1 MPLAQPSLLRSHRAK
16 SRCPSIVHAFTVS
29 RLRPKAEVYP
39 ERLQGSRRARHE
51 RSGGMFVDESIEKI
65 KRPAMHDRLKRLKFS
80 ACHRGRREADYM
92 IGCIFARYSSA
103 WETGR
108 SSSRERACT
117 YGKISVVAVLFRKNM
132 NYCITIARV

>member
-51 RSGGMFVDESIEKI
+51 RIGGMFVDESIEKI
-65 KRPAMHDRLKRLKFS
+65 KRPAMQDRLKRLKFRS
-80 ACHRGRREADYM
+80 EEHTSELQSLMRISYAVFCLKKKKEKNERQRE
-92 IGCIFARYSSA
+92 
-103 WETGR
+103 ET
-108 SSSRERACT
+108 S
-117 YGKISVVAVLFRKNM
+117 N
-132 NYCITIARV
+132 